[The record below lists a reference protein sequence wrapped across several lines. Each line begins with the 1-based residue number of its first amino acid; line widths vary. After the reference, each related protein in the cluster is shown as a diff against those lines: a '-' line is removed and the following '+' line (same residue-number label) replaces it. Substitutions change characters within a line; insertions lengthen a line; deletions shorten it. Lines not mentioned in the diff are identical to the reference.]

1 MPTPSAPNP
10 EIPVPSAP
18 LVGELN
24 ATKPQNRSA
33 LNKIL
38 GDRPIGERYSPQDLQ
53 NVARKYLP
61 TIGLGD
67 EVSFGANAFEAY
79 NNARVK
85 GYNGLQKAKVAEG
98 DDPIQKKLNANV
110 TNEAQKIAI
119 EAVKEGIK
127 RALDPRNGTL
137 ENEESDY
144 DIAQHQYSA
153 SVQVFKD
160 LVAEVSGKRNVQDI
174 IGVIEEVA
182 SNAKGAIQKQQDKEI
197 TKLNEEFANDGFK
210 TSLKAAL
217 NIGDDQIAD
226 VQKSIIDDLQET
238 HKKQLEAFDKS
249 TQESLKALHSASA
262 KQRQAFLFIAS
273 LHKND
278 EKMQRAIE
286 RLAGEN
292 YNAQGPKDDNI
303 IIECSKDKA
312 AISSVSLDQLKV
324 IQLLGGGQINR
335 VDGQPVSYK
344 LDMGNRFTSPRYYLN
359 NREERDMLIMAQA
372 VRASGSSGIVM
383 KLDFKDEK
391 TAEARARQAYAAC
404 IKAGFPPEKIKLNVN
419 GQLMTYK
426 AIEKDE
432 KDGKK
437 YESIH
442 EKLYAKRGSEFSLLQ
457 QQSQTIRADLEAIT
471 KTPTQKS
478 TESMREIKT
487 ALEELKKPVIAK
499 MKAKDTPPTPDDEV
513 RTGISMK

>member
-1 MPTPSAPNP
+1 MPTPSAPNS

-18 LVGELN
+18 LFGELN
-24 ATKPQNRSA
+24 ATKPQKRSA
-33 LNKIL
+33 LNKII

-53 NVARKYLP
+53 NVAQKYLP

-67 EVSFGANAFEAY
+67 KVSFGAHAFEAY

-85 GYNGLQKAKVAEG
+85 DYNGLQKAKIAEG

-110 TNEAQKIAI
+110 TDEAQKIAI

-127 RALDPRNGTL
+127 RALNPRDGTDKDSSY
-137 ENEESDY
+137 EA
-144 DIAQHQYSA
+144 AQRQYSA

-160 LVAEVSGKRNVQDI
+160 LVAQVSGKRNVQDI

-182 SNAKGAIQKQQDKEI
+182 SDGKKAIKEQQTKEI
-197 TKLNEEFANDGFK
+197 TKLNAEFANPGFK
-210 TSLKAAL
+210 TSLKTAL
-217 NIGDDQIAD
+217 NISDDQIAD
-226 VQKSIIDDLQET
+226 VQKSILADLQET

-249 TQESLKALHSASA
+249 SQESLKALHSASA
-262 KQRQAFLFIAS
+262 NQRQAFLFIAS

-292 YNAQGPKDDNI
+292 ENAQQDSKDN
-303 IIECSKDKA
+303 EMELEQSKDKTS
-312 AISSVSLDQLKV
+312 INSVNLDQLKV

-335 VDGQPVSYK
+335 VEGQPVSYK
-344 LDMGNRFTSPRYYLN
+344 LDMGHKLTNPRYYLN
-359 NREERDMLIMAQA
+359 NRQERDMLIMAQA

-478 TESMREIKT
+478 TESMGAIKKQ
-487 ALEELKKPVIAK
+487 LEELRTPVIEK
-499 MKAKDTPPTPDDEV
+499 MKAQDTPPTPEDEI
-513 RTGISMK
+513 RTGMSIK